1 MVVLSMRRAASHGHA
16 AVHKELA
23 VFVSGRQK
31 LSAAFSAAAV
41 RAQTWVGGE
50 EEDEEQTVSC
60 RHNTPNVHKHGLDT
74 LLVSAPLIPTVRLDG
89 TVTSGNVLTAPP
101 PTILSADLTT

>member
-41 RAQTWVGGE
+41 RAQTFYE
-50 EEDEEQTVSC
+50 KMS
-60 RHNTPNVHKHGLDT
+60 
-74 LLVSAPLIPTVRLDG
+74 S
-89 TVTSGNVLTAPP
+89 
-101 PTILSADLTT
+101 PTIEKSLNPILYLRGSMGMEDCSNATYKKESCSFGSRDWL